1 MMLQTGAAKVS
12 LCMQALWQTEV
23 GQKAAVGVIAAAAL
37 IAAVVLGRGAPLL
50 SLPVGGCAAAAA
62 AATWALL
69 KLRRLH
75 ASLTFTDWVIAEKHA
90 HASPPEPATV

>member
-1 MMLQTGAAKVS
+1 
-12 LCMQALWQTEV
+12 MQALWQTEV

-37 IAAVVLGRGAPLL
+37 VAAVVLGRGAPLL
-50 SLPVGGCAAAAA
+50 SLPVGGSAAAAA